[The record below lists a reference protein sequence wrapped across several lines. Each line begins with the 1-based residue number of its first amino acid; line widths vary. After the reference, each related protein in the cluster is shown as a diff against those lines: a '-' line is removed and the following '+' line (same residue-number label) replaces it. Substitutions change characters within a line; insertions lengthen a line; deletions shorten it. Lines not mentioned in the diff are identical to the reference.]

1 MSDAD
6 LPRIR
11 LRVLHP
17 SDDAMAAV
25 LAAQRGEP
33 EAMVII
39 QWWRRRLS
47 KATRRDPV
55 ECTTCPRHLR
65 PRDFWI
71 VAAVPDADS
80 TKARSWAFCDD
91 CAPTQDRAIEA
102 GVREMRKTWRGPDLR
117 VAVQRG
123 VA

>member
-1 MSDAD
+1 MSEDAE
-6 LPRIR
+6 RIR

-25 LAAQRGEP
+25 LAAQKGEP
-33 EAMVII
+33 EAMVVI
-39 QWWRRRLS
+39 QWWRQRLS
-47 KATRRDPV
+47 RATRREPV
-55 ECTTCPRHLR
+55 ECTACPRHLR

-71 VAAVPDADS
+71 CAAIPDADP

-91 CAPTQDRAIEA
+91 CAPTQDRAIERGLVA
-102 GVREMRKTWRGPDLR
+102 MRRVWPDKGIR

-123 VA
+123 A